1 MSQGGDG
8 AEVLHEA
15 GGEAETVSHTGPV
28 SPAVHALDGQGG
40 GGEQAAAVI
49 AGRDAGGEGGDG
61 GGEGLDMP
69 ALQTAADA
77 AVRMRFAAGVWTEVN
92 LFDLTKGNTLKDP
105 NDKGSIFCKS
115 IGDDG
120 HARGLA
126 EHVAYSGGDVATGL
140 TCDGTLFIKWIILK
154 TIFLLD
160 DMQAIYSQ
168 NAPGSGKKTQVLVL
182 PAIVDYDKQLSD

>member
-1 MSQGGDG
+1 MSWVSSPLASPMARAQPAKDQTDAQLPATEEWSSKPSVVSWVSSPLASPMGRADRTEKAAEEMAASGARAEGGGEAEGGVGAGETEQVSAPAAAPPAGEGAEAGGVSQGGDG

-77 AVRMRFAAGVWTEVN
+77 AVQEDAA
-92 LFDLTKGNTLKDP
+92 
-105 NDKGSIFCKS
+105 
-115 IGDDG
+115 
-120 HARGLA
+120 R
-126 EHVAYSGGDVATGL
+126 
-140 TCDGTLFIKWIILK
+140 
-154 TIFLLD
+154 
-160 DMQAIYSQ
+160 
-168 NAPGSGKKTQVLVL
+168 
-182 PAIVDYDKQLSD
+182 